1 METQI
6 FTSVALGFEVTGLI
20 AFAASGA
27 LLAAA
32 KRMDVIG
39 MMALATVTGLGGGM
53 TRDVLIGATPVAA
66 LVSWWMLLV
75 TIGTALLV
83 FLLFRIVHRLRR
95 AMLLFDALGLGIFV
109 VNGTMKAHLMGV
121 NPVGAAVVGLL
132 TGVGGGVIR
141 DLIANDIPVVFQRD
155 SKLYLTPALLGAA
168 TIAALAAFDITA
180 WWISALTALGVFA
193 VRLTSEVLGW
203 RAPSIKTQALDIV
216 NGPGDATESR

>member
-1 METQI
+1 MQPEI
-6 FTSVALGFEVTGLI
+6 FTQVALSFEVVGLI

-39 MMALATVTGLGGGM
+39 MMALASVTGLGGGM

-66 LVSWWMLLV
+66 LESWWMLLV
-75 TIGTALLV
+75 TIGTALVV
-83 FLLFRIVHRLRR
+83 FVLYRIVHRLRR
-95 AMLLFDALGLGIFV
+95 AMLVFDALGLAIFV
-109 VNGTMKAHLMGV
+109 VNGTMKAHLLGV
-121 NPVGAAVVGLL
+121 NPVGSAVVGLL

-168 TIAALAAFDITA
+168 AIATLAAFDVSA
-180 WWISALTALGVFA
+180 WWISALVVLGVFTT
-193 VRLTSEVLGW
+193 RLISEVLGW
-203 RAPSIKTQALDIV
+203 RAPSLKTQTLNVID
-216 NGPGDATESR
+216 GGRRD

>member
-1 METQI
+1 MQPEI
-6 FTSVALGFEVTGLI
+6 FTQVALAFEVVGLI

-39 MMALATVTGLGGGM
+39 MMALASVTGLGGGM

-66 LVSWWMLLV
+66 LESWWMLLV
-75 TIGTALLV
+75 TIGTAFVV
-83 FLLFRIVHRLRR
+83 FMLFRIVHRLRR
-95 AMLLFDALGLGIFV
+95 AMLVFDALGLGIFV
-109 VNGTMKAHLMGV
+109 VNGTMKAHLLGV

-141 DLIANDIPVVFQRD
+141 DLIANDIPVVFRRD

-168 TIAALAAFDITA
+168 AIAALAAFDITA
-180 WWISALTALGVFA
+180 WWISGLVALGVFT

-203 RAPSIKTQALDIV
+203 RAPSLKTQTLNVIS
-216 NGPGDATESR
+216 GDDRRD